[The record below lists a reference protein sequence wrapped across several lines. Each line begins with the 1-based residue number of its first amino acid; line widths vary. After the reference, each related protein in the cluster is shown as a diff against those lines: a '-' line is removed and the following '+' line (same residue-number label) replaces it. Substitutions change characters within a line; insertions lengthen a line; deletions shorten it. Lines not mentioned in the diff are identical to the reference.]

1 METGGDDEPLSS
13 EKWLRLLV
21 EVDFN
26 YSHGVSQGGL
36 EGSSGTKTVQAM
48 LRRGMLRQLWG

>member
-48 LRRGMLRQLWG
+48 LRRGMLRQL